1 MKNTFFII
9 YITAKLKTM
18 KQQWMTLVWGVMV
31 LLFSSCGDTKIKHD
45 SKNEL
50 RPPHRPIEQILD
62 EHGDEIF

>member
-31 LLFSSCGDTKIKHD
+31 LLFSSCGDTKEEFYKLKYC
-45 SKNEL
+45 STVVYMVP
-50 RPPHRPIEQILD
+50 RA
-62 EHGDEIF
+62 